1 MTDDHLFALPLEQV
15 LTRTAE
21 RTAYPGGGAAC
32 AAACASAA
40 ALVAMAARFGDEP
53 ATVVAEAEA
62 AVTELG
68 RLADEDAEAF
78 GELLAA
84 WRLPSD
90 EPSRGERVAAA
101 ASRASEVPL
110 RICRLGAAMAV
121 HAAHLAIEGKPDVR
135 GDAYTGA
142 YLCHAA
148 VCAAARLVE
157 INARQAADLSASDE
171 ARSLA
176 DQTQRA
182 VDDLIRASR

>member
-1 MTDDHLFALPLEQV
+1 VTDDHLFALPLEQI

-21 RTAYPGGGAAC
+21 RTPYPGGGAAC

-40 ALVAMAARFGDEP
+40 ALVAMVARFGDEP
-53 ATVVAEAEA
+53 ATLVAEAEA
-62 AVTELG
+62 AVIELG
-68 RLADEDAEAF
+68 RLADDDAEAF

-84 WRLPSD
+84 WQLPSD

-101 ASRASEVPL
+101 STRASEVPL
-110 RICRLGAAMAV
+110 RVCRLGAAMAV
-121 HAAHLAIEGKPDVR
+121 HATRLAIAGKPDLR

-148 VCAAARLVE
+148 VCSAARLVE
-157 INARQAADLSASDE
+157 INARQAADHADADE

-182 VDDLIRASR
+182 VEELTRAGR